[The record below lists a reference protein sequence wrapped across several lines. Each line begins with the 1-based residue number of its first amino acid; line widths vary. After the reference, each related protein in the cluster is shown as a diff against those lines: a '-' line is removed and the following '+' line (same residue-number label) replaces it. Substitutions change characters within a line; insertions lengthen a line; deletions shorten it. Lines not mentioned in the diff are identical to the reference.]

1 MSARPLRIGLT
12 GGIASGKSTVAARFA
27 ELGVPVIDADAIAH
41 EVVERGTA
49 LLDALLARFSAAA
62 LARFGQPL
70 RRADGSLDR
79 ALLRRLVF
87 DDAAERHALEALLHP
102 AIRAR
107 AEELAAQAGGPY
119 QIHVVPLLA
128 ESNARSRFDRVLVVD
143 CPEERQ
149 RARLQL
155 RDGISVE
162 QAQAMLDAQASRA
175 ERLAIADD
183 VILNDD
189 GTAALAAPIA
199 ALHQRYLRIG
209 AFTRADSL
217 KHNS

>member
-1 MSARPLRIGLT
+1 VSARPLRIGLT

-27 ELGVPVIDADAIAH
+27 ELGVPVIDADAIAR
-41 EVVERGTA
+41 EVVEPGTA
-49 LLDALLARFSAAA
+49 LLDALLARFSDAAR
-62 LARFGQPL
+62 ARFGQPL
-70 RRADGSLDR
+70 RRADGALDR

-87 DDAAERHALEALLHP
+87 EDAAQRHALEALLHP
-102 AIRAR
+102 AIQVR
-107 AEELAAQAGGPY
+107 AEQLAAQAGGPS
-119 QIHVVPLLA
+119 QVHVVPLLA

-143 CPEERQ
+143 CPEELQ
-149 RARLQL
+149 RARLQR
-155 RDGISVE
+155 RDGISLE

-209 AFTRADSL
+209 AFTRPDSL

>member
-1 MSARPLRIGLT
+1 VSARPLRIGLT

-27 ELGVPVIDADAIAH
+27 ELGVPVIDADAIAR
-41 EVVERGTA
+41 EVVAPGTA
-49 LLDALLARFSAAA
+49 LLEALLARFSDAA

-87 DDAAERHALEALLHP
+87 DDAAQRHALEALLHP
-102 AIRAR
+102 AIRVR
-107 AEELAAQAGGPY
+107 AEQLAAQAGGPY

-143 CPEERQ
+143 CPEELQ
-149 RARLQL
+149 RARLHR
-155 RDGISVE
+155 RDGMSLE

-199 ALHQRYLRIG
+199 ALHQRYLGIG
-209 AFTRADSL
+209 PFTRADSL